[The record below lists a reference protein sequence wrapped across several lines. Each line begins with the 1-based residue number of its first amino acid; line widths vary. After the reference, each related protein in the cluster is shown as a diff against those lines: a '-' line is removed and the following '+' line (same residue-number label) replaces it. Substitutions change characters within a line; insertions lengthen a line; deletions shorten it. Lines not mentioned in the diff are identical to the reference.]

1 MRTRGRTS
9 WLLAAGCAAAL
20 SVLVLPALSAPGGDA
35 RASLVT
41 AFAERPVTPVDNQH
55 HLYVL
60 DGHGTIHPVGDSRP
74 LEATMTWPNKDV
86 AYSLALFPDGT
97 GGYVLNAWGGL
108 DAVGSAPAID
118 SGAGLTVF
126 GIAHAIVMTP
136 WSSSADPEGY
146 LLDGY
151 GGIHPFG
158 GAPVITGNATW
169 SSDVARA
176 MVLTADS
183 TRAWV
188 KGYTLDAHG
197 GISPFGGAQP
207 VSGNAYWPGLDI
219 ARGLV
224 LQPRHRSMW
233 PSGYTLDGYGGIHPF
248 GGAPP
253 IAAPAL
259 WPGKDLADS
268 IVSWTGASV
277 DSPGGWVLDRHGG
290 VHAYGSAPAL
300 SMKDYW
306 PDWDIARGLGSSG
319 AGGGGSKE
327 RTLVDPE
334 PLGDAWGAYYN
345 QRDARW
351 GPSTVGVSQYP
362 VWEIGCLLTDLA
374 MVYTHFGY
382 RNVTPATVAAT
393 SGFFSGN
400 GSITDSAFNIPGHPA
415 TVNRRPSLAWISA
428 RLAAG
433 HPVIVGMNLPGGG
446 THFIVLTAPNGASD
460 FWANDPWDQN
470 GMHVQF
476 SGDWDDRGAVYEAIT
491 FA

>member
-1 MRTRGRTS
+1 MRAGRLS
-9 WLLAAGCAAAL
+9 WLFAAGCAAL
-20 SVLVLPALSAPGGDA
+20 VGLLVLPAVGGPGGRVA
-35 RASLVT
+35 PSLATAYAS
-41 AFAERPVTPVDNQH
+41 RPVTPVDNQH

-60 DGHGTIHPVGDSRP
+60 DGHGGVHPVGDSQP
-74 LEATMTWPNKDV
+74 LGTTTTWPNKDV

-97 GGYVLNAWGGL
+97 GGYVLNAWGSL

-126 GIAHAIVMTP
+126 GIAHAIVMAP
-136 WSSSADPEGY
+136 WSSRADPEGY

-158 GAPVITGNATW
+158 GAPLIKGNVTW
-169 SSDVARA
+169 TSDLARGL
-176 MVLTADS
+176 VLTADS
-183 TRAWV
+183 TREWV
-188 KGYTLDAHG
+188 KGYTLDAQG
-197 GISPFGGAQP
+197 GITPFGGAQP
-207 VSGNAYWPGLDI
+207 VSGNAYWPGKDI

-224 LQPRHRSMW
+224 LQPRHRSLR

-253 IAAPAL
+253 ITSPAY
-259 WPGKDLADS
+259 WAGQDLADS
-268 IVSWTGASV
+268 IVAWTGATV
-277 DSPGGWVLDRHGG
+277 NSPGGWVLDRHGG
-290 VHAYGSAPAL
+290 VHAYGSAPVL
-300 SMKDYW
+300 SIRDYW
-306 PDWDIARGLGSSG
+306 PAWDIARGLGSSG

-334 PLGDAWGAYYN
+334 PLGDGWGAYYN
-345 QRDARW
+345 QRDTRW
-351 GPSTVGVSQYP
+351 GSRFVGVSPYP

-382 RNVTPATVAAT
+382 GSVTPATIAST
-393 SGFFSGN
+393 SGFFSAN

-415 TVNRRPSLAWISA
+415 TVNRHPSLAWISA
-428 RLAAG
+428 RLGAG

-446 THFIVLTAPNGASD
+446 THFIVLTGPNGTSD

-470 GMHVQF
+470 GMHVPF
-476 SGDWDDRGAVYEAIT
+476 SGDWDDRGAVYEAIA
-491 FA
+491 FS